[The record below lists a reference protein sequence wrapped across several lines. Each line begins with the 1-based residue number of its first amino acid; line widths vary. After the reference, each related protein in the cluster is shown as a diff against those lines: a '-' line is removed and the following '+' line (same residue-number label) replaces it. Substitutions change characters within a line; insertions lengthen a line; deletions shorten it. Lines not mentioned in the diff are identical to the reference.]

1 MKQKWKDKGV
11 ALLLLILMIV
21 LFVTGCTFTIGTY
34 KNHPVNENI
43 DYEIPPAIAKAAIE
57 SGLITEKEYDKIVNP
72 KKMIKPQ

>member
-1 MKQKWKDKGV
+1 MKQKLKDKGV

-43 DYEIPPAIAKAAIE
+43 DYEIPPAIY
-57 SGLITEKEYDKIVNP
+57 SQF
-72 KKMIKPQ
+72 KMEWGAGE